1 MSFLTQPTP
10 VLSAPAMIS
19 PGSTAATCI
28 SVLLVDDHQLV
39 LEGVRVL
46 LQDAADLHVV
56 ATANS
61 GAEALRLLQQHPG
74 VQVAVVDLNM
84 PQMSGVQLT
93 QAIRLAHPQVK
104 ILALSMFHDHASVQE
119 VLAAGGSGYLLKNTT
134 GDELGTAIRRV
145 AAGRTFFNAEV
156 SATLLDH
163 LEIPATR
170 PQADRPVPL
179 TTREKEIL
187 QLIAGEYSNADIAEK
202 LFISE
207 RTVETH
213 RKNIFTK
220 TKSKSIVGLIQYA
233 LRHKLIVL

>member
-1 MSFLTQPTP
+1 MTS
-10 VLSAPAMIS
+10 SATAPSIS
-19 PGSTAATCI
+19 DRIPI
-28 SVLLVDDHQLV
+28 LLVDDHQLV

-46 LQDAADLHVV
+46 LQDEPDLRVV

-61 GAEALRLLQQHPG
+61 GAEALRCLHAHPE

-84 PQMSGVQLT
+84 PLMSGVQLT
-93 QAIRLAHPQVK
+93 QAIRSTHPQVRV
-104 ILALSMFHDHASVQE
+104 IALSMFHDHASIQE
-119 VLAAGGSGYLLKNTT
+119 VLAAGGSGYLLKNTN
-134 GDELGTAIRRV
+134 GNELATAVRRV
-145 AAGRTFFNAEV
+145 AAGRTYFNAEV
-156 SATLLDH
+156 GATLLDH
-163 LEIPATR
+163 LDVPATR
-170 PQADRPVPL
+170 NTAERPVPL
-179 TTREKEIL
+179 TTREREIL

-233 LRHKLIVL
+233 LRHKLILL

>member
-1 MSFLTQPTP
+1 MPS
-10 VLSAPAMIS
+10 
-19 PGSTAATCI
+19 AATPAPPDRI
-28 SVLLVDDHQLV
+28 PVLLVDDHQLV

-46 LQDAADLHVV
+46 LGAEPDLEVV

-61 GAEALRLLQQHPG
+61 GAEALRRLQQHPE

-93 QAIRLAHPQVK
+93 QAIRSGYPQVR
-104 ILALSMFHDHASVQE
+104 IIALSMFHDHASIQE
-119 VLAAGGSGYLLKNTT
+119 VLAAGGSGYLLKNTN
-134 GDELGTAIRRV
+134 GAEIANAIRRV

-156 SATLLDH
+156 GATLLDH
-163 LEIPATR
+163 LDLPATR
-170 PQADRPVPL
+170 DSAERPVPL
-179 TTREKEIL
+179 TAREREIL

-233 LRHKLIVL
+233 LRHKLILL

>member
-1 MSFLTQPTP
+1 MYPA
-10 VLSAPAMIS
+10 SAFV
-19 PGSTAATCI
+19 AAPSI
-28 SVLLVDDHQLV
+28 PVLLVDDHQLV

-46 LQDAADLHVV
+46 LQDETDLPVV

-61 GAEALRLLQQHPG
+61 GAEALRRLRDHPE

-93 QAIRLAHPQVK
+93 HAIREAHPQVHV
-104 ILALSMFHDHASVQE
+104 LALSMFHDHASVQE
-119 VLAAGGSGYLLKNTT
+119 VLAAGGSGYLLKNTNAA
-134 GDELGTAIRRV
+134 ELSTAIRRV

-156 SATLLDH
+156 GATLLDH
-163 LEIPATR
+163 LDVPVTR
-170 PQADRPVPL
+170 EQADRPVPL
-179 TTREKEIL
+179 TTREQEIL
-187 QLIAGEYSNADIAEK
+187 QLIAGEYSNADIADK

-233 LRHKLIVL
+233 LRYKLISV